1 MTTKKTTKRRT
12 ARKRTESNG
21 ERFIRVAKLQMRRA
35 CIPTAVA
42 VTTSVV
48 ISKLGAPIV
57 PIAAIAA
64 GGWAYFRG
72 YRIRIVKP
80 GEDAND
86 E

>member
-1 MTTKKTTKRRT
+1 MATKKTTKRRT
-12 ARKRTESNG
+12 ARKYTESG
-21 ERFIRVAKLQMRRA
+21 SERFIRVAKSQMRRA

-57 PIAAIAA
+57 PIALIGA
-64 GGWAYFRG
+64 GGWAWWKG
-72 YRIRIVKP
+72 YRIRVVKP
-80 GEDAND
+80 GEED